1 MFSTTDHLL
10 NATLLDDVLL
20 NKMIVETEQLLS
32 TFCYIRKY
40 NCQGLY
46 KPCFMKHPCQKW
58 LQESKANALW
68 LLKQLEF
75 YLIEYKN
82 RFNKDHKNIFN
93 YLKRSLINNANH
105 LEKPTKFNG
114 CFGNSGCHDY
124 ISYYEWK
131 KTNYKRLHKHTKYIK
146 NNNHDNI

>member
-1 MFSTTDHLL
+1 MFSATNHAL

-32 TFCYIRKY
+32 TFCYIRGY
-40 NCQGLY
+40 DCQNLY

-75 YLIEYKN
+75 YLMEYKN
-82 RFNKDHKNIFN
+82 RFNKDHKNILIF
-93 YLKRSLINNANH
+93 LKKLLINKDYCQ
-105 LEKPTKFNG
+105 EKLTKFNG
-114 CFGNSGCHDY
+114 CFSNSGCHDY
-124 ISYYEWK
+124 FSYYEWK
-131 KTNYKRLHKHTKYIK
+131 KINYKRLHKHTTY
-146 NNNHDNI
+146 